1 MTEHEPDVS
10 VVIAVHDTMP
20 YLTDCLTSLV
30 EQTIGAARME
40 VIAVDD
46 GSSDGSTEE
55 LARFAAAHPGL
66 LRTVRQP
73 ASGGPAKP
81 TNRGTD
87 LARGRYLMYLG
98 ADDWLGPEAL
108 ERMVDTADR
117 WQSDVLVPK
126 LVGENGR
133 VVPQGIFERTV
144 EQVGFTDSALAWAL
158 ADTKMFRRSLV
169 LSHGLRRRE
178 DLPVCSDQPF
188 TLGALLNAR
197 KVSVLADYD
206 YYHLVLRQD
215 RSNVTHRAGPID
227 RLRAMDAVQ
236 EVLERNT
243 RPGPVRDAVRERY
256 FSWDV
261 PQLLQEQFL
270 AEPPAMQRRILGE
283 IGRLLDRH
291 CSPGVFGA
299 VPVPARLRLALAR
312 RGELATL
319 CELID
324 WERQH
329 GPAPAERRGDR
340 LYARYP
346 MYRDRR
352 LGLPDTLFDTG
363 RAPGP
368 TGWRRLV
375 PAPVRR
381 VLRRTRRVLR
391 GRPGTLRA
399 AR

>member
-1 MTEHEPDVS
+1 MTEPEPDVS

-20 YLTDCLTSLV
+20 YLTDCLNSLV
-30 EQTIGAARME
+30 EQTIGATRME
-40 VIAVDD
+40 VVAVDD

-108 ERMVDTADR
+108 ERMVEAADR
-117 WQSDVLVPK
+117 WQCDVLIPK

-133 VVPQGIFERTV
+133 IVPQGIFERTA
-144 EQVGFTDSALAWAL
+144 EQVDFTDSALAWAL
-158 ADTKMFRRSLV
+158 ADTKMFRRSMV

-236 EVLERNT
+236 EVLERHT

-256 FSWDV
+256 FGWDV
-261 PQLLQEQFL
+261 PQVLQEQFL
-270 AEPPAMQRRILGE
+270 TEPPAMQRRILGE

-291 CSPGVFGA
+291 CSTGVFGA

-312 RGELATL
+312 RGDLAAL

-329 GPAPAERRGDR
+329 GPAPVGRRRGR

-352 LGLPDTLFDTG
+352 LGLPDTLFDAG

-368 TGWRRLV
+368 TGGWRLV

-381 VLRRTRRVLR
+381 ALRRTRQTWR
-391 GRPGTLRA
+391 GRAATRRA